1 MSFNDKVVIV
11 TGSSSGIGAA
21 IAIEFS
27 SLGAKVCLVGR
38 NKEKLD
44 EVGKKCNN
52 PLVLVADITQ
62 DKDAQRIVSETV
74 RYFGKLDILINNAG
88 MGGSAS
94 IVAENALEVYD
105 KVMNTNL
112 RSVVHLTHLAA
123 PHIIKTK
130 GNIIN
135 ISSVCALRVLLTN
148 GFAYNTSK
156 AGLDHF
162 TRSVAAELASQGVR
176 VNAVNPGPVQTDILE
191 NTGANEAQ
199 QKYVFE
205 KMKQSTALNR
215 ISDPSEIADL
225 VIFLASDK
233 ARAITGSIYVSDN
246 GTLIKTAH

>member
-27 SLGAKVCLVGR
+27 ALGAHVCLVGR

-44 EVGKKCNN
+44 EVGRKCNN
-52 PLVLVADITQ
+52 PLVLVADVTQ
-62 DKDAQRIVSETV
+62 DKDAQRIVNETV

-88 MGGSAS
+88 MGGAAS
-94 IVAENALEVYD
+94 ITAENAMAVYD
-105 KVMNTNL
+105 KLMSTNL
-112 RSVVHLTHLAA
+112 RSVVYLTHLAA

-135 ISSVCALRVLLTN
+135 ISSVCALRILLKDS
-148 GFAYNTSK
+148 FAYNTSK

-162 TRSVAAELASQGVR
+162 TRSVAAELASDGVR
-176 VNAVNPGPVQTDILE
+176 VNAVNPGPVLTDIVQ
-191 NTGANEAQ
+191 NSGFSDAQ
-199 QKYVFE
+199 QKAVFE
-205 KMKQSTALNR
+205 NMKKGTALNR
-215 ISDPSEIADL
+215 ISEPSEIADL
-225 VIFLASDK
+225 VTFLASDK

-246 GTLIKTAH
+246 GTLIKAA